1 MIIVIDGYNV
11 LKQALHKVEIAQSAK
26 DHFIKQVSKYGKRK
40 GHAMLIV
47 FDGGSTERPDKDR
60 VDGATV
66 VHSGFGESA
75 DDWIKK
81 YMQQH
86 KGHDLLL
93 VSTDRELGAAVRRF
107 AIACIDSMDF
117 YRLLQEGCA
126 SQNGSATAQGVLVKT
141 AEREAPELDELM
153 QQGSR
158 IVHSKLDDIVV
169 TGQERKSAAHMVS
182 KKEREMLKKL
192 KKL

>member
-1 MIIVIDGYNV
+1 MDG
-11 LKQALHKVEIAQSAK
+11 
-26 DHFIKQVSKYGKRK
+26 VS
-40 GHAMLIV
+40 
-47 FDGGSTERPDKDR
+47 
-60 VDGATV
+60 V

-93 VSTDRELGAAVRRF
+93 VSTDRELGGAVRRLG
-107 AIACIDSMDF
+107 ITCIDSMDF

-126 SQNGSATAQGVLVKT
+126 GHNESAHAQGALVKT
-141 AEREAPELDELM
+141 ADREMPELDDLM

-158 IVHSKLDDIVV
+158 IVHSKLDDLVAAKE
-169 TGQERKSAAHMVS
+169 ERKSAAHMVS